1 MKKNGSNGN
10 GNGRVNGNGNG
21 HGHGESFNF
30 SSVLKIN
37 VPMGRHGKHRDL
49 VTKIL
54 ADLERTKA
62 DTAVCI
68 PLDGLDGEKMQNV
81 RSALN
86 RVTREKNMDVATSTD
101 DSYLYVWRKASL

>member
-1 MKKNGSNGN
+1 MKKNSNNGN
-10 GNGRVNGNGNG
+10 GNGRANG
-21 HGHGESFNF
+21 HSNGEALNF

-37 VPMGRHGKHRDL
+37 IPTGRHGRHRDL

-54 ADLERTKA
+54 SDLEHA
-62 DTAVCI
+62 SEETAVCI

-86 RVTREKNMDVATSTD
+86 RVTREKNMDVATSSD
-101 DSYLYVWRKASL
+101 DKYLYVWRKSSL

>member
-10 GNGRVNGNGNG
+10 GNGNGNGNN
-21 HGHGESFNF
+21 HGRALNF
-30 SSVLKIN
+30 SSVLKID
-37 VPMGRHGKHRDL
+37 VPLGRNGKHKDL
-49 VTKIL
+49 VTRIL
-54 ADLERTKA
+54 ADLERANA
-62 DTAVCI
+62 DAAVCV

-101 DSYLYVWRKASL
+101 NKYLYVWRRA

>member
-10 GNGRVNGNGNG
+10 GNGNG
-21 HGHGESFNF
+21 HAHGEALNF

-37 VPMGRHGKHRDL
+37 VPLGRNGKHKDL

-54 ADLERTKA
+54 SDLERAKA
-62 DTAVCI
+62 DAAVCV

-101 DSYLYVWRKASL
+101 DKYLYVWRRASL